1 MAANATAAPRHAP
14 AAPRAATVSHA
25 PAKAAVPAA
34 KHEAAPAPSRARAP
48 VLPAFAKSAVAALH
62 PVASPQAATKVLAM
76 PDTRRRQHRYARLRI
91 NILRHTPLH
100 RCTHQHLRISSLRLL
115 PQRQSSRRS
124 NRPRQFQPE
133 FCPRRLGPPRPS
145 RPRPHIGNPSRSW
158 RRSLHQRPR
167 ATAPGSHSPR
177 TLRKPSRTA

>member
-1 MAANATAAPRHAP
+1 MPPPLPGTPQQRHAP
-14 AAPRAATVSHA
+14 QRSATLRQKPQCLRRNMKPLQHL
-25 PAKAAVPAA
+25 
-34 KHEAAPAPSRARAP
+34 RAP
-48 VLPAFAKSAVAALH
+48 VRPCSPPLPSRPSQRCIQLRRPRLPLRSSQCPH
-62 PVASPQAATKVLAM
+62 
-76 PDTRRRQHRYARLRI
+76 TRRRQHRYARLRI